1 MPLLMNESSNTRQAI
16 QRIGQSF
23 GDYTFY
29 HVLAEGGMGIILEAE
44 HKVIRRKV
52 ALKIVSPKYA
62 ARNGYSTELI
72 DTFMHEARVLGAI
85 DHPNVITLYD
95 AGLVG
100 QCPFMAMRLVGGG
113 DLGTRVANYGPLSD
127 ELALRIMRDLAAG
140 VNAMHLAGFIH
151 RDIKPANVLLEAN
164 GTPRLSDFGLAVTL
178 GETVNGMIIA
188 GTPSYLAPEQ
198 ISGSPLDER
207 TDVYALGATI
217 FFAITGQPP
226 FVGSTPEETIQLVR
240 DATKPPTARFLRPNV
255 NKHLSMIIR
264 RAMIRDPEKRYKDA
278 SEIEHDCRAVLDGNE
293 PEYAHIGQKKRKT
306 FFGAIVSRARTV
318 F

>member
-1 MPLLMNESSNTRQAI
+1 MNDSSNFKQAI

-29 HVLAEGGMGIILEAE
+29 HILAEGGMGIILEAE
-44 HKVIRRKV
+44 HKVIGRKV

-62 ARNGYSTELI
+62 ARNGYSPELI

-113 DLGTRVANYGPLSD
+113 DLGTRVANFGPLND
-127 ELALRIMRDLAAG
+127 ELALRIMRDCAAG
-140 VNAMHLAGFIH
+140 MHAMHLSGYIN
-151 RDIKPANVLLEAN
+151 RDIKPANILLETN
-164 GTPRLSDFGLAVTL
+164 GTPRLTDFGLAIPINEQPQ
-178 GETVNGMIIA
+178 GTVIA

-198 ISGSPLDER
+198 INGGQIDAL
-207 TDVYALGATI
+207 TDIYAIGATM
-217 FFAITGQPP
+217 FFAITGQAP
-226 FVGSTPEETIQLVR
+226 FAGSTPEDTIQLVR
-240 DATKPPTARFLRPNV
+240 DAVRQPTTRHLRPNI
-255 NKHLSMIIR
+255 NKHLATIIR
-264 RAMIRDPEKRYKDA
+264 KAMSREPDKRYKDA

-293 PEYAHIGQKKRKT
+293 PEYAQIGQKKRKT
-306 FFGAIVSRARTV
+306 FFSSIVSRARAV
-318 F
+318 I